1 MYTIVQI
8 QGFIDELKIEIDEG
22 LKTYFH
28 NRRLEGEE
36 KQEGKKKNT
45 HGSKKKK
52 FSIKAENA
60 TEMDT
65 IIEEYIN
72 LGFISTHFHD
82 LNEKK

>member
-36 KQEGKKKNT
+36 KQESKKKKD
-45 HGSKKKK
+45 GSKKKK
-52 FSIKAENA
+52 FCIKADNA

-82 LNEKK
+82 LSEKK